1 MSDTHAQAVTPLSLS
16 CLMNPRHLKS
26 KVHQKTFMWGNL
38 DGQRVH
44 GASQNKQTKKK
55 KKTKNVGSI
64 LIARKQSQQSLL
76 NIPKNFSENAVLPIP
91 SRSHKKLQSIH
102 KMQAEIIPWPDIL
115 LLTFSIPLIPLNYAD
130 CI

>member
-1 MSDTHAQAVTPLSLS
+1 MGKEFMGLA
-16 CLMNPRHLKS
+16 
-26 KVHQKTFMWGNL
+26 KT
-38 DGQRVH
+38 
-44 GASQNKQTKKK
+44 NKPKKK